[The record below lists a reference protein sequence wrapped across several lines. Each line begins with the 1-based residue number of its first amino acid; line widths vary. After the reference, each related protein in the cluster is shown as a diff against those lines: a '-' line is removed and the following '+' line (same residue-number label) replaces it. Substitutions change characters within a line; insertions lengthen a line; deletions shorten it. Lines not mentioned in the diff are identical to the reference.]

1 MMSRKKFFLCGFVFF
16 FVLGIPASSLH
27 ANYVY
32 LLDIFTDNGGY
43 NDSPDLDFYIEVSNG
58 GTDQVDFTFYNE
70 SLIDSS
76 IARIYFDDT
85 SLLDIAGITE
95 GTGTSFSQPATLSNL
110 PSGNSLDPPFV
121 TTEEFCF
128 NSGPP
133 RPYSGVNPSEWVR
146 ITFDLMTGGTF
157 AAVIDGLDTGAIRI
171 GTHVIALPDGSSES
185 AVNMPEPATV
195 CLFGLGVMALLR
207 RHTA

>member
-1 MMSRKKFFLCGFVFF
+1 MSRKRFFLCGFVFF
-16 FVLGIPASSLH
+16 FVLGIPASSLY

-32 LLDIFTDNGGY
+32 PLEIFTDNGGY
-43 NDSPDLDFYIEVSNG
+43 NDSPYLDFYVEVSNG
-58 GTDQVDFTFYNE
+58 GAGRVDFTFYNE

-95 GTGTSFSQPATLSNL
+95 GAGTSFSQPATPSNL

-133 RPYSGVNPSEWVR
+133 RPHSGVNPSEWVR
-146 ITFDLMTGGTF
+146 ITFDLRTGGTF
-157 AAVIDGLDTGAIRI
+157 EDVIDRLNTSALRI
-171 GTHVIALPDGSSES
+171 GAHFIALPDGSSES
-185 AVNMPEPATV
+185 AVNMPEPVTI
-195 CLFGLGVMALLR
+195 CLFGLGVIALLR
-207 RHTA
+207 KRTA